1 MIQLNK
7 IKKVVVDKV
16 ILDDISTTIGE
27 GLSFITGPSGSGKSS
42 LLRILA
48 GIDQDYQGDVLL
60 DGQLLSA
67 LSNQERSALLNNKV
81 GFIWQDYKLLNE
93 LTVLEN
99 LNLPTYLKKG
109 QGPKAEKIMLELKIS
124 QLAEEKVKDLSGG
137 QRQRVAIA
145 RELMKGPDYLLADE
159 PTSALDQGTA
169 REVMGIFRELAKSR
183 NVIVVTHELTNIS
196 QTDQVIELDKGV
208 LLRGDQ
214 KADSQLVTKK
224 SLNKNQGLSM
234 QGILKILKITIS
246 RHQGRF
252 LTTVLTLLVGSALL
266 LGASGEKIQ
275 ESNQNAFADMI
286 EVYGENILDI
296 SLVGHFMSA
305 AGAGEDS
312 ENGPSAN
319 VNQDV
324 SALYKQYQSD
334 ERIQFVTYSLA
345 FNDIEIKLA
354 DQDYQ
359 ITSSG
364 NAPVINKL
372 LAGEMPK
379 GLKKQVV
386 VPESFIKKSGL
397 TMADALGQELEFSA
411 TITTWQGET
420 PIFVPTK
427 VTAEI
432 VGVINTTVTT
442 GTGQETFTY
451 EIEDSFFFSES
462 ALTELL
468 SVSEKKLKDSNFIMR
483 TNSPASLI
491 AIKDELNSQ
500 GIVPLG
506 NFEIVEDVV
515 RLGQQSTE
523 QTSSVNQLMI
533 VLVLA
538 TVGAIYLIS
547 TLFRSKEYAIFKVNG
562 FDNFNLVKLNSGEVF
577 LAVFVALTI
586 LLALSPF
593 LNQLSEKFFGNAMLS
608 LAELGKPVLVTLLLG
623 ALGLLIS
630 SLIIWKIDIMKV
642 FKVGKK

>member
-7 IKKVVVDKV
+7 IKKVVADKV

-48 GIDQDYQGDVLL
+48 GIDQDYQGEVLL
-60 DGQLLSA
+60 DGQLLNA

-99 LNLPTYLKKG
+99 LNLPTCLKKG

-145 RELMKGPDYLLADE
+145 RELMKDPDYLLADE

-183 NVIVVTHELTNIS
+183 NIIVVTHELTNIS

-224 SLNKNQGLSM
+224 SLNKNKGRSM

-296 SLVGHFMSA
+296 SLVPHFMSA
-305 AGAGEDS
+305 AGTGNDS
-312 ENGPSAN
+312 ETGPSAN

-324 SALYKQYQSD
+324 SALYQQYQSD

-562 FDNFNLVKLNSGEVF
+562 FNNLNLVKLNSGEVF

-593 LNQLSEKFFGNAMLS
+593 LNQLSEKFFGNEMLS

>member
-16 ILDDISTTIGE
+16 ILDNISTTIGE

-48 GIDQDYQGDVLL
+48 GIDQDYQGEVLL

-67 LSNQERSALLNNKV
+67 LSNQKRSGLLNNKV

-109 QGPKAEKIMLELKIS
+109 QGPKAETIMLELKIS
-124 QLAEEKVKDLSGG
+124 QLAKQKVKDLSGG

-145 RELMKGPDYLLADE
+145 RELMKDPDYLLADE

-208 LLRGDQ
+208 LIRGEQGTDFQ
-214 KADSQLVTKK
+214 GVTKK
-224 SLNKNQGLSM
+224 SLNKNKGLSI
-234 QGILKILKITIS
+234 QAILTILKTTIS

-296 SLVGHFMSA
+296 SLVPHFMSA
-305 AGAGEDS
+305 AGAGNDS
-312 ENGPSAN
+312 ETGPSAN

-324 SALYKQYQSD
+324 SALYHQYQSD

-364 NAPVINKL
+364 NAPVINKIV
-372 LAGEMPK
+372 AGEMPK
-379 GLKKQVV
+379 GPKKQVV

-397 TMADALGQELEFSA
+397 TMAEALGQELEFSA

-420 PIFVPTK
+420 PIFVLTK

-483 TNSPASLI
+483 TNSPESLI

-506 NFEIVEDVV
+506 NFEILEDVV

-577 LAVFVALTI
+577 LAVFVALTV

-593 LNQLSEKFFGNAMLS
+593 LNQLSEKFFGNEMLS

-642 FKVGKK
+642 FKAGKK

>member
-1 MIQLNK
+1 IQLNK

>member
-7 IKKVVVDKV
+7 IKKVVADKV

-48 GIDQDYQGDVLL
+48 GIDQDYQGEVLL

-124 QLAEEKVKDLSGG
+124 QLAEQKVKDLSGG

-224 SLNKNQGLSM
+224 SLNKNKGLSM

-252 LTTVLTLLVGSALL
+252 LTTVLTLLVASALL

-296 SLVGHFMSA
+296 SLVPHFMSA
-305 AGAGEDS
+305 AGTGNDS
-312 ENGPSAN
+312 ETGPSAN

-397 TMADALGQELEFSA
+397 TMAEALGQELEFSA
-411 TITTWQGET
+411 TITTLQGET

-483 TNSPASLI
+483 TNSPESLI

-593 LNQLSEKFFGNAMLS
+593 LNQLSEKFFGNEMLS